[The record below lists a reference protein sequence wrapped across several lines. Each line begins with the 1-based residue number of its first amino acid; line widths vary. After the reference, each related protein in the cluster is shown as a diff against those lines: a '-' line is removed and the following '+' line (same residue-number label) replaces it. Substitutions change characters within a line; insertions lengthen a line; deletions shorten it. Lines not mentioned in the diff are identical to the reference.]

1 MGKKRKAKH
10 VLEAEANKGKDDTQ
24 NGSSNIS
31 DNTKPE
37 IAQKKK
43 RKKKKKKFHVK
54 DPQEAHSYLSL
65 WQQNKKQQEKT
76 GDEALESIWRFNKNT
91 QSWLIRHMYDVEK
104 IAKATFTILILYLE
118 DLKGASRKRVYEDAV
133 RRALRYKKWEK
144 DQKEDGGKDNEDE
157 NEGDE
162 EAKSEVNQNDDDDDN
177 DDEEEKEMDAKRW
190 KSLNEHDKR
199 KEYKRARKIID
210 VLKVDN

>member
-10 VLEAEANKGKDDTQ
+10 VLEAEANKRKDVST
-24 NGSSNIS
+24 NGGGGSKTS
-31 DNTKPE
+31 DNTTKPHTV
-37 IAQKKK
+37 QKKK
-43 RKKKKKKFHVK
+43 RKKKKKFHVK

-65 WQQNKKQQEKT
+65 WQQNKKQNEMK
-76 GDEALESIWRFNKNT
+76 GDDDALEPIWRFNKNT
-91 QSWLIRHMYDVEK
+91 QSWLIRHMYDVEI
-104 IAKATFTILILYLE
+104 IAKGTFTILVLYLE
-118 DLKGASRKRVYEDAV
+118 ELKGSSRKRGYDDAV

-157 NEGDE
+157 NEGNE
-162 EAKSEVNQNDDDDDN
+162 EAISEVKQDDE
-177 DDEEEKEMDAKRW
+177 DDEEEKEIDAKRW

-210 VLKVDN
+210 VLKVDKE